1 MKKIPVILMA
11 AVLVITACNN
21 NNDKP
26 PVTDS
31 ARPNAIDTVKIDTV
45 KPTDSII
52 KG

>member
-1 MKKIPVILMA
+1 MKKVFVMIVA
-11 AVLVITACNN
+11 AVLVITACHNAKN
-21 NNDKP
+21 TL

-31 ARPNAIDTVKIDTV
+31 IQPAPVDTVKIDTV